1 MPDSVYVAKR
11 SSRVWYYQAKK
22 NLAEEQIHSQGT
34 HWPHCITNSH
44 TANSRLTHGMWHTE
58 AERPSD
64 HFPVQDFRQVR
75 MCEKFYVTD
84 NG

>member
-1 MPDSVYVAKR
+1 MPDSVYVAMR

-44 TANSRLTHGMWHTE
+44 TAGWHMACDTLRQKDLQTISLYKISDKWECVRNFMSLTM
-58 AERPSD
+58 
-64 HFPVQDFRQVR
+64 V
-75 MCEKFYVTD
+75 
-84 NG
+84 